1 MFSKLVQKP
10 NHAQMM
16 KRNVD
21 KDNKEKEP
29 KDKMQKLRRM
39 LQLMNKR
46 SVDEDGSGQGKP
58 LSE

>member
-1 MFSKLVQKP
+1 
-10 NHAQMM
+10 MM

-58 LSE
+58 LSEW